1 MHQDLTEIEAATVAF
16 GAVRAVDAV
25 SLAIRPGET
34 VGLIGESGSGKSSL
48 ARMLVDLVRPSA
60 GRVLF
65 DGRDLTTL
73 DRAGRRA
80 FRRDAQMIFQD
91 PVASLSPRMTIGRL
105 LAEPLDIHGIARA
118 EAWPGVLELLRRVG
132 LSQSIL
138 GKYPH
143 QVSGG
148 QARRV
153 GIARALVLHPR
164 LVVADEPTAGLDV
177 SVQGDLV
184 NLMTE
189 LQRDFGLTYLLVS
202 HNLNVVR
209 AMADRFA
216 VMYLGQLVEVGPARL
231 VATAPAH
238 PYTRAL
244 IAATP
249 RLDPD
254 RRHAPAPLAGEMPNP
269 AHLPPGCRFQTRC
282 PLADDHCRAAEP
294 PPTMLADGRMVRCF
308 KPLAPLHGKEPS

>member
-1 MHQDLTEIEAATVAF
+1 MQPALIELGDATVVYGKVKAL
-16 GAVRAVDAV
+16 DAV

-34 VGLIGESGSGKSSL
+34 VGLIGESGSGKSTL
-48 ARMLVDLVRPSA
+48 ARLLTDLVRPSA

-65 DGRDLTTL
+65 DGAELGRL
-73 DRAGRRA
+73 RRA
-80 FRRDAQMIFQD
+80 DRRRFRRDVQMIFQD
-91 PVASLSPRMTIGRL
+91 PVASLSPRMTVKQL
-105 LAEPLDIHGIARA
+105 LAEPLAIHGLARA
-118 EAWPGVLELLRRVG
+118 EAWPGVIELLRRVG
-132 LSQSIL
+132 LPETIL
-138 GKYPH
+138 DKYPH

-153 GIARALVLHPR
+153 GIARALVLRPR

-177 SVQGDLV
+177 SVQGDLI

-209 AMADRFA
+209 VMADRFA
-216 VMYLGQLVEVGPARL
+216 VLYMGHFVETGPA
-231 VATAPAH
+231 ATVFATPAH

-244 IAATP
+244 IDARP

-254 RRHAPAPLAGEMPNP
+254 RANPPKLLAGEIPSP
-269 AHLPPGCRFQTRC
+269 ADLPPGCRFQGRC
-282 PLADDHCRAAEP
+282 PLADDHCRAVEP
-294 PPTMLADGRMVRCF
+294 PPTQLADGRMVRCH
-308 KPLAPLHGKEPS
+308 KPLVG

>member
-1 MHQDLTEIEAATVAF
+1 MHPDLAQIQDATVAF
-16 GAVRAVDAV
+16 GRVKAVDGV
-25 SLAIRPGET
+25 SLAIQPGET
-34 VGLIGESGSGKSSL
+34 VGLIGESGSGKSTL
-48 ARMLVDLVRPSA
+48 ARLLVDLVRPSA
-60 GRVLF
+60 GQIRF
-65 DGRDLTTL
+65 DGRDLATL
-73 DRAGRRA
+73 DGPARRA
-80 FRRDAQMIFQD
+80 YRRDAQMIFQD
-91 PVASLSPRMTIGRL
+91 PVASLSPRLNIGRL
-105 LAEPLDIHGIARA
+105 LAEPLQIHGLDRA
-118 EAWPGVLELLRRVG
+118 QAWPGVLELLRRVG
-132 LSQSIL
+132 LPETVL

-153 GIARALVLHPR
+153 GIARALVLRPR

-184 NLMTE
+184 NLLTE

-216 VMYLGQLVEVGPARL
+216 VMYLGQLIEVGPARTIF
-231 VATAPAH
+231 AAPAH

-254 RRHAPAPLAGEMPNP
+254 RTQPHALLAGEMPNP
-269 AHLPPGCRFQTRC
+269 NDLPPGCRFQTRC
-282 PLADDHCRAAEP
+282 PLADDHCRAVEP
-294 PPTMLADGRMVRCF
+294 GETVLGDGRMVRCH
-308 KPLAPLHGKEPS
+308 KPLAT

>member
-1 MHQDLTEIEAATVAF
+1 MQPPLVEVRNATVAY
-16 GAVRAVDAV
+16 GPVAAVVAA
-25 SLAIRPGET
+25 SLTIEAGET
-34 VGLIGESGSGKSSL
+34 IGLIGESGSGKSSF
-48 ARMLVDLVRPSA
+48 ARMLVGLAVPSA
-60 GRVLF
+60 GQVLF
-65 DGRDLTTL
+65 DGGDIAALGGPAL
-73 DRAGRRA
+73 LK
-80 FRRDAQMIFQD
+80 FRRDVQMIFQD

-105 LAEPLDIHGIARA
+105 LAEPLQIHGIDRA
-118 EAWPGVLELLRRVG
+118 KAWPGVLELVRRVN
-132 LSQSIL
+132 LPETIL

-153 GIARALVLHPR
+153 GIARALVLRPR

-184 NLMTE
+184 NLLTE

-216 VMYLGQLVEVGPARL
+216 VMYLGQLIEVGPARQIF
-231 VATAPAH
+231 AAPAH

-249 RLDPD
+249 RLDPE
-254 RRHAPAPLAGEMPNP
+254 RTHPPALLAGEIPNP
-269 AHLPPGCRFQTRC
+269 ADLPPGCRFQSRC
-282 PLADDHCRAAEP
+282 PYVDDHCRAVEP
-294 PPTMLADGRMVRCF
+294 PPAPLADGRIVRCH
-308 KPLAPLHGKEPS
+308 KPLAG

>member
-1 MHQDLTEIEAATVAF
+1 MQPALASAADPLVQLDGASVAYGRLT
-16 GAVRAVDAV
+16 AVETV
-25 SLAIRPGET
+25 SLDILPGET
-34 VGLIGESGSGKSSL
+34 IGLIGESGSGKSSL
-48 ARMLVDLVRPSA
+48 ARLLVGLVRPSA

-65 DGRDLTTL
+65 DGHDLAAL
-73 DRAGRRA
+73 DRPARLK
-80 FRRDAQMIFQD
+80 FRRDVQMIFQD

-105 LAEPLDIHGIARA
+105 LAEPLQIHGIDRA
-118 EAWPGVLELLRRVG
+118 QAWPGVLELLHRVS
-132 LSQSIL
+132 LPETIL

-153 GIARALVLHPR
+153 GIARALVLRPR
-164 LVVADEPTAGLDV
+164 LVVADEPTAGLDL

-209 AMADRFA
+209 AMADRVA
-216 VMYLGQLVEVGPARL
+216 VLYLGQLIETGPARQI
-231 VATAPAH
+231 VTAPAH
-238 PYTRAL
+238 PYTKAL
-244 IAATP
+244 FAATP

-254 RRHAPAPLAGEMPNP
+254 RAHPPALLAGEIPNP
-269 AHLPPGCRFQTRC
+269 TDLPPGCRFQTRC
-282 PLADDHCRAAEP
+282 PFADAHCRTVEP
-294 PPTMLADGRMVRCF
+294 PPQILADGRTVRCH
-308 KPLAPLHGKEPS
+308 KPLVG

>member
-1 MHQDLTEIEAATVAF
+1 MHPDLIELDQATVAY
-16 GAVRAVDAV
+16 GPVKAVDGV

-48 ARMLVDLVRPSA
+48 ARLLVDLVRPSA
-60 GRVLF
+60 GAVRF
-65 DGRDLTTL
+65 DGRDLAAL
-73 DRAGRRA
+73 DRAGRRG

-105 LAEPLDIHGIARA
+105 LAEPLAIHGIDRA
-118 EAWPGVLELLRRVG
+118 QAWPGVLELLRRVG
-132 LSQSIL
+132 LPGTIL

-153 GIARALVLHPR
+153 GIARALVLRPR

-184 NLMTE
+184 NLLTE

-216 VMYLGQLVEVGPARL
+216 VMYLGRVIEIGPARQIF
-231 VATAPAH
+231 AAPAH
-238 PYTRAL
+238 PYTSAL

-254 RRHAPAPLAGEMPNP
+254 RRRAPAPLAGEIPNP
-269 AHLPPGCRFQTRC
+269 AAPPPGCRFQTRC
-282 PLADDHCRAAEP
+282 PYADDHCRTVEP
-294 PPTMLADGRMVRCF
+294 PPTALADGRTVRCH
-308 KPLAPLHGKEPS
+308 KPLI

>member
-1 MHQDLTEIEAATVAF
+1 MHQDLIEIQEATVAY
-16 GAVRAVDAV
+16 GPVRAVDAV

-65 DGRDLTTL
+65 DGQDLATL

-80 FRRDAQMIFQD
+80 YRRDAQMIFQD

-231 VATAPAH
+231 VSATPAH

-254 RRHAPAPLAGEMPNP
+254 RRHAPAPLAGEIPNP
-269 AHLPPGCRFQTRC
+269 AQLPPGCRFQTRC

-294 PPTMLADGRMVRCF
+294 PPTMLADGRTVRCF
-308 KPLAPLHGKEPS
+308 KPLVPISGNETS

>member
-1 MHQDLTEIEAATVAF
+1 MHPDLIEVQDATVAF
-16 GAVRAVDAV
+16 GRVKAVDAV

-34 VGLIGESGSGKSSL
+34 VGLIGESGSGKSTL
-48 ARMLVDLVRPSA
+48 ARLLVDLVRPDT
-60 GRVLF
+60 GTVRF
-65 DGRDLTTL
+65 DGRGLATL
-73 DRAGRRA
+73 DRAGRQA
-80 FRRDAQMIFQD
+80 YRRDAQMIFQD
-91 PVASLSPRMTIGRL
+91 PVASLSPRMTIGRA
-105 LAEPLDIHGIARA
+105 LAEPLAIQGIDRA
-118 EAWPGVLELLRRVG
+118 QAWPGVLALLHRVG
-132 LSQSIL
+132 LPETIL

-153 GIARALVLHPR
+153 GIARALVLRPR

-216 VMYLGQLVEVGPARL
+216 VMYLGQLIEVGPARRIF
-231 VATAPAH
+231 AAPAH

-254 RRHAPAPLAGEMPNP
+254 RLRAPVPLAGEMPNP
-269 AHLPPGCRFQTRC
+269 ADLPPGCRFQTRC
-282 PLADDHCRAAEP
+282 PLVDDHCRAVEP
-294 PPTMLADGRMVRCF
+294 PETALADGRMVRCH
-308 KPLAPLHGKEPS
+308 KPLLN

>member
-1 MHQDLTEIEAATVAF
+1 MHPDLIQVQDATVAF
-16 GAVRAVDAV
+16 GRVKAVDAV

-34 VGLIGESGSGKSSL
+34 VGLIGESGSGKSTL
-48 ARMLVDLVRPSA
+48 ARLLVDLVRPDA
-60 GRVLF
+60 GTVRF
-65 DGRDLTTL
+65 DGRGLATL
-73 DRAGRRA
+73 DRAGRQA
-80 FRRDAQMIFQD
+80 YRRDAQMIFQD
-91 PVASLSPRMTIGRL
+91 PVASLSPRMTIGRA
-105 LAEPLDIHGIARA
+105 LAEPLAIHGIDRA
-118 EAWPGVLELLRRVG
+118 QAWAGVLALLHRVG
-132 LSQSIL
+132 LSEAIL

-153 GIARALVLHPR
+153 GIARALVLRPR

-216 VMYLGQLVEVGPARL
+216 VMYLGQLIEVGPARRIFI
-231 VATAPAH
+231 APAH

-254 RRHAPAPLAGEMPNP
+254 RLHAPVPLAGEMPNP
-269 AHLPPGCRFQTRC
+269 AGLPPGCRFQTRC
-282 PLADDHCRAAEP
+282 PLVDDHCRAVEP
-294 PPTMLADGRMVRCF
+294 PETVLADGRTVRCH
-308 KPLAPLHGKEPS
+308 KPLVD

>member
-1 MHQDLTEIEAATVAF
+1 MQPALVEVEAATVAF
-16 GAVRAVDAV
+16 GAAKAVDDV
-25 SLAIRPGET
+25 TLAIAPGET
-34 VGLIGESGSGKSSL
+34 VGLIGESGSGKSTL
-48 ARMLVDLVRPSA
+48 ARLLVDLVRPDA
-60 GRVLF
+60 GQVRF
-65 DGRDLTTL
+65 DGRDLRAL
-73 DRAGRRA
+73 DRAAHRA
-80 FRRDAQMIFQD
+80 YRRDAQMIFQD

-105 LAEPLDIHGIARA
+105 LAEPLAIHGLDRA
-118 EAWPGVLELLRRVG
+118 QAWPGVISLLHRVG
-132 LSQSIL
+132 LPESIL

-153 GIARALVLHPR
+153 GIARALVLRPR

-216 VMYLGQLVEVGPARL
+216 VLYLGQLIELGPART
-231 VATAPAH
+231 VHAAPAH

-244 IAATP
+244 IAASP
-249 RLDPD
+249 RLDPE
-254 RRHAPAPLAGEMPNP
+254 RKHPPALLEGEIPNP
-269 AHLPPGCRFQTRC
+269 TDLPPGCRFQTRC
-282 PLADDHCRAAEP
+282 PLADDHCRAVEP
-294 PPTMLADGRMVRCF
+294 PPKLLADGRMVRCF
-308 KPLAPLHGKEPS
+308 KPLAG

>member
-1 MHQDLTEIEAATVAF
+1 MHPDLIEVQDAAVAF
-16 GAVRAVDAV
+16 GRVTAVDAV

-34 VGLIGESGSGKSSL
+34 VGLIGESGSGKSTL
-48 ARMLVDLVRPSA
+48 ARLLVDLVRPNA
-60 GRVLF
+60 GTVRF
-65 DGRDLTTL
+65 DGQDLATL
-73 DRAGRRA
+73 DRAARRA
-80 FRRDAQMIFQD
+80 YRRDAQMIFQD
-91 PVASLSPRMTIGRL
+91 PVASLSPRMTIGRA
-105 LAEPLDIHGIARA
+105 LAEPLAIHGIDRA
-118 EAWPGVLELLRRVG
+118 QAWPGVLELLHRVG
-132 LSQSIL
+132 LPETIL

-153 GIARALVLHPR
+153 GIARALVLRPK

-216 VMYLGQLVEVGPARL
+216 VMYLGRLIEVGPARRIF
-231 VATAPAH
+231 VAPAH

-254 RRHAPAPLAGEMPNP
+254 RLQAPVPLAGEMPNP
-269 AHLPPGCRFQTRC
+269 ADLPPGCRFQTRC
-282 PLADDHCRAAEP
+282 PLVDDHCRKVEP
-294 PPTMLADGRMVRCF
+294 PETALTDGRMVRCH
-308 KPLAPLHGKEPS
+308 KPLVD

>member
-1 MHQDLTEIEAATVAF
+1 VQPDLVEIQEATVAF
-16 GAVRAVDAV
+16 GRVRAVDGV

-34 VGLIGESGSGKSSL
+34 VGLIGESGSGKSTL
-48 ARMLVDLVRPSA
+48 ARLLVDLVRPSA
-60 GRVLF
+60 GRVRF
-65 DGRDLTTL
+65 DGQDIAGF
-73 DRAGRRA
+73 DRAGRKR
-80 FRRDAQMIFQD
+80 FRREVQMIFQD
-91 PVASLSPRMTIGRL
+91 PVASLSPRRTIGRL
-105 LAEPLDIHGIARA
+105 LAEPLEIHGIDRA
-118 EAWPGVLELLRRVG
+118 KAWPDVLELLHRVN
-132 LSQSIL
+132 LPESVL

-153 GIARALVLHPR
+153 GIARALVLRPR

-189 LQRDFGLTYLLVS
+189 LQRGFGLTYLLVS

-216 VMYLGQLVEVGPARL
+216 VMYLGQLIEVGPAR
-231 VATAPAH
+231 AMAAAPAH

-254 RRHAPAPLAGEMPNP
+254 RRHAPVPLAGEIPNP
-269 AHLPPGCRFQTRC
+269 ADLPPGCRFQTRC
-282 PLADDHCRAAEP
+282 PLADDHCRAIEP
-294 PPTMLADGRMVRCF
+294 LPTALADGWTVRCH
-308 KPLAPLHGKEPS
+308 KPLV

>member
-1 MHQDLTEIEAATVAF
+1 MQPDLIQMQDVTVTF
-16 GAVRAVDAV
+16 GRVRAVDGV

-34 VGLIGESGSGKSSL
+34 FGLIGESGSGKSTL
-48 ARMLVDLVRPSA
+48 ARLLVDLVRPNA
-60 GRVLF
+60 GSVRF
-65 DGRDLTTL
+65 DGRDIAGL
-73 DRAGRRA
+73 DRAERKR
-80 FRRDAQMIFQD
+80 FRREVQMIFQD
-91 PVASLSPRMTIGRL
+91 PVASLSPRRTIGRL
-105 LAEPLDIHGIARA
+105 LAEPLAIHGIDRA
-118 EAWPGVLELLRRVG
+118 KAWPDALKLLRRVNLPDG
-132 LSQSIL
+132 IL

-153 GIARALVLHPR
+153 GIARALVLRPR

-177 SVQGDLV
+177 SVQGDFV

-216 VMYLGQLVEVGPARL
+216 VMYLGQLVEVGPAREIF
-231 VATAPAH
+231 AAPAH

-254 RRHAPAPLAGEMPNP
+254 RRHAPVPLAGEMPNP
-269 AHLPPGCRFQTRC
+269 AELPSGCRFQTRC
-282 PLADDHCRAAEP
+282 PLADDHCRAVEP
-294 PPTMLADGRMVRCF
+294 PPTILSDGRTVRCH
-308 KPLAPLHGKEPS
+308 KPLVT

>member
-1 MHQDLTEIEAATVAF
+1 MHPDLVEVQAATVAF
-16 GAVRAVDAV
+16 GPVKAVDDV

-34 VGLIGESGSGKSSL
+34 VGLIGESGSGKSTL
-48 ARMLVDLVRPSA
+48 ARLLVNLVRPNA
-60 GRVLF
+60 GTVRF
-65 DGRDLTTL
+65 DGQDLATL
-73 DRAGRRA
+73 DHAGRRA
-80 FRRDAQMIFQD
+80 YRRDAQMIFQD
-91 PVASLSPRMTIGRL
+91 PVASLSPRMTIGRA
-105 LAEPLDIHGIARA
+105 LAEPLTIHGIAKA
-118 EAWPGVLELLRRVG
+118 QAWPGVIELLRRVG
-132 LSQSIL
+132 LSEAIL
-138 GKYPH
+138 DKYPH

-153 GIARALVLHPR
+153 GIARALVLRPR

-177 SVQGDLV
+177 SIQGDLV

-216 VMYLGQLVEVGPARL
+216 VMYLGHLVEVGPSRQIFA
-231 VATAPAH
+231 APAH

-249 RLDPD
+249 RLDPE
-254 RRHAPAPLAGEMPNP
+254 RRHAPVLLAGEIPNP
-269 AHLPPGCRFQTRC
+269 SDLPPGCRFQTRC
-282 PLADDHCRAAEP
+282 PLVDDHCRAVEP
-294 PPTMLADGRMVRCF
+294 PPTTLADGRIVRCH
-308 KPLAPLHGKEPS
+308 KPLSGT

>member
-1 MHQDLTEIEAATVAF
+1 MHQNLIDIDKATVAY
-16 GAVRAVDAV
+16 GPVRAVDAV
-25 SLAIRPGET
+25 SLSIRAGET

-48 ARMLVDLVRPSA
+48 ARMLVDLVRPSD
-60 GRVLF
+60 GRVRF
-65 DGRDLTTL
+65 DGRDLATL
-73 DRAGRRA
+73 GRSARRA

-91 PVASLSPRMTIGRL
+91 PVASLSPRLTIGRL
-105 LAEPLDIHGIARA
+105 LAEPLAIHGLDRA
-118 EAWPGVLELLRRVG
+118 KAWPGVLELLRRVG
-132 LSQSIL
+132 LPETIL

-153 GIARALVLHPR
+153 GIARALVLRPR

-216 VMYLGQLVEVGPARL
+216 VMYLGQLIETGPARQIF
-231 VATAPAH
+231 AAPAH

-254 RRHAPAPLAGEMPNP
+254 RRHAPAPLMGEIPNP
-269 AHLPPGCRFQTRC
+269 AQLPTGCRFQTRC
-282 PLADDHCRAAEP
+282 PFADDHCRAVEP
-294 PPTMLADGRMVRCF
+294 PPQVLADGRTVRCH
-308 KPLAPLHGKEPS
+308 KPLAG

>member
-1 MHQDLTEIEAATVAF
+1 MQQALVQVQDATIAF
-16 GAVRAVDAV
+16 GRVKAVDEV
-25 SLAIRPGET
+25 SLAIQPGET
-34 VGLIGESGSGKSSL
+34 VGLIGESGSGKSTL
-48 ARMLVDLVRPSA
+48 ARALVDLVRPSE
-60 GRVLF
+60 GQVLF
-65 DGRDLTTL
+65 DGKDLATL
-73 DRAGRRA
+73 DGPARRA
-80 FRRDAQMIFQD
+80 YRRDAQMIFQD
-91 PVASLSPRMTIGRL
+91 PVASLSPRMNIGRL
-105 LAEPLDIHGIARA
+105 LAEPLQIHGIDKDK
-118 EAWPGVLELLRRVG
+118 AWPGVLELLHRVN
-132 LSQSIL
+132 LPETVL

-153 GIARALVLHPR
+153 GIARALVLRPR

-216 VMYLGQLVEVGPARL
+216 VMYLGQLIEVGPSKTIF
-231 VATAPAH
+231 TAPAH

-254 RRHAPAPLAGEMPNP
+254 RLQPHALLAGEMPNP
-269 AHLPPGCRFQTRC
+269 SNLPPGCRFQTRC
-282 PLADDHCRAAEP
+282 PLVDDHCRAVEP
-294 PPTMLADGRMVRCF
+294 PPITLADGRMVRCH
-308 KPLAPLHGKEPS
+308 KPLV

>member
-1 MHQDLTEIEAATVAF
+1 MHQDLIQIRDATVAF
-16 GAVRAVDAV
+16 GPVKAVDAV

-34 VGLIGESGSGKSSL
+34 VGLIGESGSGKSTL
-48 ARMLVDLVRPSA
+48 ARLLVDLVRPSA
-60 GRVLF
+60 GAILF
-65 DGRDLTTL
+65 DGRDLATL
-73 DRAGRRA
+73 EGPARRA
-80 FRRDAQMIFQD
+80 YRRDAQMIFQD
-91 PVASLSPRMTIGRL
+91 PVASLSPRMTVGRL
-105 LAEPLDIHGIARA
+105 LAEPLTIHGIDRGQ
-118 EAWPGVLELLRRVG
+118 AWVDVLELLRRVG
-132 LSQSIL
+132 LPETIL

-153 GIARALVLHPR
+153 GIARALVLRPR

-184 NLMTE
+184 NLMSE

-216 VMYLGQLVEVGPARL
+216 VMYLGQLIEVGPARRIF
-231 VATAPAH
+231 AAPAH

-254 RRHAPAPLAGEMPNP
+254 RRHEPPLLTGEIPNP
-269 AHLPPGCRFQTRC
+269 ADLPPGCRFQTRC
-282 PLADDHCRAAEP
+282 PLVDDHCRAVEP
-294 PPTMLADGRMVRCF
+294 PPSELADGRTVRCH
-308 KPLAPLHGKEPS
+308 KPLI

>member
-1 MHQDLTEIEAATVAF
+1 MHQDLIELDQATVAY
-16 GAVRAVDAV
+16 GALKAVDAV

-48 ARMLVDLVRPSA
+48 ARLLVGLVRPSA
-60 GRVLF
+60 GRVRF
-65 DGRDLTTL
+65 DGRDLAGL
-73 DRAGRRA
+73 DRAERRA
-80 FRRDAQMIFQD
+80 FRRAVQMIFQD
-91 PVASLSPRMTIGRL
+91 PVASLSPRLTIGRL
-105 LAEPLDIHGIARA
+105 LAEPLAIHGIDRA
-118 EAWPGVLELLRRVG
+118 QAWPGVLELLRRVG
-132 LSQSIL
+132 LPETVL

-153 GIARALVLHPR
+153 GIARALVLRPR
-164 LVVADEPTAGLDV
+164 LVVADEPTAGLDL

-209 AMADRFA
+209 AMADRSA
-216 VMYLGQLVEVGPARL
+216 VMYLGQLVEVGPSRQIFA
-231 VATAPAH
+231 APAH

-254 RRHAPAPLAGEMPNP
+254 RRHAPAPLAGEIPNP
-269 AHLPPGCRFQTRC
+269 AQLPPGCRFQTRC
-282 PLADDHCRAAEP
+282 PYADDHCRAVEP
-294 PPTMLADGRMVRCF
+294 PPTALADGWIVRCH
-308 KPLAPLHGKEPS
+308 KPLVP

>member
-1 MHQDLTEIEAATVAF
+1 MQQDLVQILDATVAF
-16 GAVRAVDAV
+16 GRVKAVDGV
-25 SLAIRPGET
+25 SLSIRPGET
-34 VGLIGESGSGKSSL
+34 VGLIGESGSGKSTL
-48 ARMLVDLVRPSA
+48 ARLLVDLVRPSA
-60 GRVLF
+60 GQVRF
-65 DGRDLTTL
+65 DGQDLATL
-73 DRAGRRA
+73 DATARRA
-80 FRRDAQMIFQD
+80 YRRDAQMIFQD

-105 LAEPLDIHGIARA
+105 LAEPLQIHGIDRA
-118 EAWPGVLELLRRVG
+118 QAWPGVLELLHRVG
-132 LSQSIL
+132 LPETIL

-153 GIARALVLHPR
+153 GIARALVLRPR
-164 LVVADEPTAGLDV
+164 LVVADEPTTGLDL

-184 NLMTE
+184 NLLTE

-216 VMYLGQLVEVGPARL
+216 VMYLGQLIEVGPAKTIF
-231 VATAPAH
+231 TAPAH

-254 RRHAPAPLAGEMPNP
+254 RTETHALLVGEMPNP
-269 AHLPPGCRFQTRC
+269 NDLPPGCRFQTRC
-282 PLADDHCRAAEP
+282 PLADAHCRAVMP
-294 PPTMLADGRMVRCF
+294 PETVLGDGRMVRCH
-308 KPLAPLHGKEPS
+308 KPLN